1 MTVLYICFILY
12 FSIFITTGM
21 SHLGIST
28 TSSYGYGAAVSV
40 TRTLLNGPFGTTIQV
55 SGPLILEAVVD
66 HGPDG
71 A

>member
-1 MTVLYICFILY
+1 
-12 FSIFITTGM
+12 M